1 MYSNTNPPDL
11 SSHSITKSTS
21 LSTRRRGAETDRGR
35 HQREEPAE
43 TETEDERERER
54 ERRSAELS
62 KLAASVLLEQR
73 MSSVN
78 ALSALC
84 EATGA
89 EDSSRAGHG

>member
-21 LSTRRRGAETDRGR
+21 PSTRRQGAEPDRGH

-54 ERRSAELS
+54 RSAELS
-62 KLAASVLLEQR
+62 KLAASALLAQQ

-78 ALSALC
+78 ALSVLR
-84 EATGA
+84 EATGI
-89 EDSSRAGHG
+89 DVSSRAGHG